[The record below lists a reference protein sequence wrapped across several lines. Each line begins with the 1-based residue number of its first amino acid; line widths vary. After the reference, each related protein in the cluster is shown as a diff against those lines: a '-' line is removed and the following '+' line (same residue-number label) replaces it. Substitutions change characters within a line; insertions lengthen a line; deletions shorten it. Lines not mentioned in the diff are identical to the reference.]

1 MSKGFKSTEFW
12 ATVAV
17 DVAMLATALAGA
29 LPAKWASVAAA
40 IATIGYSISRGLA
53 KTEEVI

>member
-17 DVAMLATALAGA
+17 DVAMLATALAGT
-29 LPAKWASVAAA
+29 LPAKWAAVAAS

-53 KTEEVI
+53 KEEIV